1 MLPPLMRY
9 TSGKALENQAWIRS
23 QLQTAGE
30 TVRGWVV
37 GWVWEPLMDVTKT
50 LRTGGEGL
58 GVAPT
63 TVDSDQAVSTVSRPP
78 T

>member
-1 MLPPLMRY
+1 MSKREAKLPFTYRLIAIY
-9 TSGKALENQAWIRS
+9 
-23 QLQTAGE
+23 
-30 TVRGWVV
+30 GWVI

-63 TVDSDQAVSTVSRPP
+63 TVDSDQAAYRLAGVL
-78 T
+78 